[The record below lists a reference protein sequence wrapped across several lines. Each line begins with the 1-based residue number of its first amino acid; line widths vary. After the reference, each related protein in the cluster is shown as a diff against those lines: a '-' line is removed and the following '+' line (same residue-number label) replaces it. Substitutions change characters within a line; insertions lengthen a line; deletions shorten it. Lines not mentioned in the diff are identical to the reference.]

1 MTQNESK
8 YYNTACLM
16 DEALIQLINEKDYD
30 YITITEICKRAGVN
44 RSTFY
49 LHYETVDAF
58 LKEAIKKNDDDFNS
72 HMQGSGTNR
81 DLIIDAINNE
91 RTYELNFINENI
103 YILILIILRSIK
115 KSIVYH
121 SKIRKFQDQ
130 MKI

>member
-49 LHYETVDAF
+49 LHYETVDDL
-58 LKEAIKKNDDDFNS
+58 LKEAIKKIDDDFNS
-72 HMQGSGTNR
+72 HMQGFGTNR

-121 SKIRKFQDQ
+121 SKIRKF
-130 MKI
+130 

>member
-30 YITITEICKRAGVN
+30 YITITEICKGTGVN

-49 LHYETVDAF
+49 LHYETVDDL

-72 HMQGSGTNR
+72 HMQGSSTNR

-91 RTYELNFINENI
+91 RTYELNFINEKYLYPYLNYLVGSDEKYKALKKI
-103 YILILIILRSIK
+103 SLIL
-115 KSIVYH
+115 
-121 SKIRKFQDQ
+121 F
-130 MKI
+130 

>member
-49 LHYETVDAF
+49 LHYETVDDL
-58 LKEAIKKNDDDFNS
+58 LKEAIKK
-72 HMQGSGTNR
+72 MMM
-81 DLIIDAINNE
+81 
-91 RTYELNFINENI
+91 
-103 YILILIILRSIK
+103 ILIVICRALVLIEI
-115 KSIVYH
+115 
-121 SKIRKFQDQ
+121 
-130 MKI
+130 

>member
-58 LKEAIKKNDDDFNS
+58 LKEAIKK
-72 HMQGSGTNR
+72 MMM
-81 DLIIDAINNE
+81 
-91 RTYELNFINENI
+91 
-103 YILILIILRSIK
+103 ILIVICRALVLIEI
-115 KSIVYH
+115 
-121 SKIRKFQDQ
+121 
-130 MKI
+130 